1 MLSLMMETQIEDFHH
16 ENTDYLI
23 TMVISLQ
30 TVLLVV
36 LIHKQTP
43 VFPISITS
51 LIILS
56 TLGVSK
62 TRTYNF
68 LMTFI
73 AIIIK
78 KSIKPSERYALFPS
92 KTCSE
97 LRHTVDITQVD
108 QQLSG
113 VDCFKSYMMI

>member
-56 TLGVSK
+56 TPGVSK
-62 TRTYNF
+62 TITYNF

-78 KSIKPSERYALFPS
+78 KN
-92 KTCSE
+92 
-97 LRHTVDITQVD
+97 Q
-108 QQLSG
+108 
-113 VDCFKSYMMI
+113 